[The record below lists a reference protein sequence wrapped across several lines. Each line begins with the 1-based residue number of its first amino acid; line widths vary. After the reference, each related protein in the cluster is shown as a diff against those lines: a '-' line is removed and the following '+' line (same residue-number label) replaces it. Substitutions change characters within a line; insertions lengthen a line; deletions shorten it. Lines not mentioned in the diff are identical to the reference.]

1 MSSGTLSPTVALV
14 VKLVAKP
21 DETDEIST
29 FLADAVSLANQEQG
43 TIAWFA
49 LRTDTTTF
57 WIVDAF
63 PSDRERQAHLEGPI
77 AASLLANAERLLDG
91 PPENP
96 PGRGPRR
103 QVAPMSACAPC
114 IHARRMRR
122 GPEPTAAPGPTQ
134 PHRRPSSDSPLAET
148 VSGYYRSELIYGACP
163 IGAVED
169 QNRHTPSGRNWSRY
183 HHG

>member
-1 MSSGTLSPTVALV
+1 VASERRIGDANPQGAIMSTGTLSPTVALV

-21 DETDEIST
+21 DKADEVST

-63 PSDRERQAHLEGPI
+63 PSDRERKEHLEGAI

-91 PPENP
+91 PPEILP
-96 PGRGPRR
+96 AD
-103 QVAPMSACAPC
+103 VL
-114 IHARRMRR
+114 
-122 GPEPTAAPGPTQ
+122 AAKLPQ
-134 PHRRPSSDSPLAET
+134 
-148 VSGYYRSELIYGACP
+148 
-163 IGAVED
+163 
-169 QNRHTPSGRNWSRY
+169 
-183 HHG
+183 